1 MGSLTDST
9 RIYGNRAVIQPRAT
23 CVEHSE
29 PTFSCILLP
38 HFPNPS
44 RYCPRSTGIFLAFD
58 VRSSESGARFLEL
71 RTSNSKLQPSPLAA
85 PMLYFCQ

>member
-38 HFPNPS
+38 LSPIPAGTVPAVPASFW
-44 RYCPRSTGIFLAFD
+44 
-58 VRSSESGARFLEL
+58 SSLF
-71 RTSNSKLQPSPLAA
+71 
-85 PMLYFCQ
+85 